1 MLAVTRMY
9 FEQKSIQFFPLS
21 HFVNEYV
28 TQIQF

>member
-1 MLAVTRMY
+1 MLAITLMY

-28 TQIQF
+28 TKITF